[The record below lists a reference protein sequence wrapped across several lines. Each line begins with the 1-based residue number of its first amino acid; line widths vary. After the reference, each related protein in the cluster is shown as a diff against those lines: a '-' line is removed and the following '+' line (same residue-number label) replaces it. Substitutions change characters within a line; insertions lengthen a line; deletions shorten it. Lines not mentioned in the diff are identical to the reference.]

1 MPLFKPFLCAL
12 LALSCFLLSLAHAD
26 EATVR
31 PNVVLIV
38 ADDMGYSDIG
48 AFGSE
53 IATPHLD
60 TLAASGVKLTNFHAA
75 PTCSPTRSMLLTG
88 TDNHTAGVGAMA
100 EVPRPE
106 LAGRYGYEGKIT
118 DRVATIAERFRA
130 AGYSTIM
137 TGKWHLGMT
146 AESIPSSR
154 GFDKSFALLQGG
166 HNHYGNSGFGQASE
180 GPMAAT
186 YMDDGVRVD
195 VPASFYSSD
204 FFTTKLVEKIDA
216 AGAEKP
222 FFAFLSFTA
231 PHSPLQAPKS
241 LVRKYQ
247 GKYDTGWA
255 QIRAER
261 VARMKAMGLIGDNA
275 VFDGMEP
282 TPQSWETLN
291 EEERRIAARNME
303 VYAAMIERLDWN
315 VGVLREHLKATG
327 RDKNTIFLFISD
339 NGPAGQVAEDYMVVP
354 SVHERLK
361 SANNAMGN
369 RGGPTSYVF
378 YGAHWAS
385 AGSAPFR
392 LHKGFVTDGGTRV
405 PAIISGAGIE
415 RGGEQSAARATVMD
429 VVPTL
434 LDLTGIEAVNR
445 VDGREV
451 AAIRGRSM
459 VPVLKGEAEVV
470 HPADE
475 AISFE
480 LHGQRTV
487 VRGDWKLL
495 SMPAPI
501 GTGSWQLFDLASD
514 PAERLDVSG
523 QHPEIVAQL
532 SNEWDSYATQTQ
544 VIVAPA
550 H

>member
-1 MPLFKPFLCAL
+1 
-12 LALSCFLLSLAHAD
+12 
-26 EATVR
+26 
-31 PNVVLIV
+31 
-38 ADDMGYSDIG
+38 MGYSDIG

-354 SVHERLK
+354 SVQERLK

>member
-354 SVHERLK
+354 SVQERLK

>member
-12 LALSCFLLSLAHAD
+12 LALPCFLLSLAHAD

-166 HNHYGNSGFGQASE
+166 HNHYGNSGFGHASE
-180 GPMAAT
+180 GPMAVT

-204 FFTTKLVEKIDA
+204 YFTTKLVEKIDA
-216 AGAEKP
+216 AGADKP

-247 GKYDTGWA
+247 GKYDAGWA

-275 VFDGMEP
+275 VFDDMEP

-303 VYAAMIERLDWN
+303 VYAAMIERMDWN
-315 VGVLREHLKATG
+315 VGQLRKHLKASG

-354 SVHERLK
+354 SVQERLK

-415 RGGEQSAARATVMD
+415 RSGEQSATRATVMD

-495 SMPAPI
+495 FMPAPI

-514 PAERLDVSG
+514 PAERHDVSG

-532 SNEWDSYATQTQ
+532 SDAWDNYAAETQ